1 VDFRLRNLAVSGPEG
16 RQILAHGVS
25 RGNDGRPDQALA
37 PEGRQRLVPLLI
49 GAQDAVPFPEGLSPL
64 WGWEHLNRTA
74 APTAHGVGYF
84 LTPRRGSRCP

>member
-1 VDFRLRNLAVSGPEG
+1 MDFRLCNLAASGPEG

-25 RGNDGRPDQALA
+25 RGNEGRPHQSRA
-37 PEGRQRLVPLLI
+37 PEGRQRLVPQLI

-74 APTAHGVGYF
+74 APTAHAVGYF